1 MRAVELP
8 GVGGNALSC
17 GTCHGLWVLG
27 LEDVIH
33 ELEPDPGAFAEVP
46 PHNRE
51 TDSRAGLCPYG
62 HGILRRAQTHLDPP
76 FYLERCSICSGIWFD
91 QGEWERV
98 ATQGLLSGL
107 FEIWAPAWQMRKQAA
122 EREKKMIEE
131 ARERLGPEI
140 VASIADLGSSLR
152 GHPARS
158 QGVALLVEVIR
169 GELELSENSK
179 KETVLQTDD
188 DG

>member
-1 MRAVELP
+1 MTELP

-17 GTCHGLWVLG
+17 TSCQGLWVLG
-27 LEDVIH
+27 LEEGIH
-33 ELEPDPGAFAEVP
+33 RIDPAPEAFDEVP

-51 TDSRAGLCPYG
+51 TDRRAGLCPYG

-107 FEIWAPAWQMRKQAA
+107 FRIWAPSWQLRKQAD
-122 EREKKMIEE
+122 ERAKRMIEE
-131 ARERLGPEI
+131 AREKLGPDI
-140 VASIADLGSSLR
+140 FAVIAELGETLR
-152 GHPARS
+152 GHPASS
-158 QGVALLVEVIR
+158 QGVALLIEFIR
-169 GELELSENSK
+169 GEIDLDENSEAEK
-179 KETVLQTDD
+179 VLQHDED
-188 DG
+188 E